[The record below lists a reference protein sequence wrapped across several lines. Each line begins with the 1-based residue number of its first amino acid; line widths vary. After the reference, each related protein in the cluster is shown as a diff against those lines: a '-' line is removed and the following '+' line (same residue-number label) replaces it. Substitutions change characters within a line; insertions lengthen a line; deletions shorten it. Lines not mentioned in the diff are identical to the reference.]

1 MIYVFSAT
9 VGPKLFWYK
18 NVHELPTIN
27 GVSIEYHIYPV
38 YEIGGKVTNLLR
50 EKIFLKDGQFTS
62 HYFHLQ
68 KYMDEKNREDKN
80 KDLSSLFVCG
90 AGEFT
95 TVFLNDAAY
104 IHYSI
109 ITKTCYRV
117 TFN

>member
-1 MIYVFSAT
+1 MIYVFSASLNKK
-9 VGPKLFWYK
+9 VFWFK
-18 NVHELPTIN
+18 NVDELPTIN
-27 GVSIEYHIYPV
+27 GVNIDYHIYPV
-38 YEIGGKVTNLLR
+38 YEIGGKITNLLR
-50 EKIFLKDGQFTS
+50 EKIFLKDGQFLS

-68 KYMDEKNREDKN
+68 KYMDEKNRDV

-95 TVFLNDAAY
+95 TVFLDDAAY

-117 TFN
+117 NF